1 MKVTMKDIAE
11 ALGVSITT
19 VSRALNNRGRIG
31 AATKRTVKAKA
42 AELGYKLPDEDLK
55 TEGKMVGVVFDK
67 RLQSLATDPF
77 YSIVMMGVEKKC
89 QEFETQVF
97 FHTVDQPRDD
107 RLWFLHSQNRLHG
120 LIVVGG
126 DIRNGFVSALQKR
139 KIPVVLVDN
148 CLNGL
153 DVDAVVTDNAGG
165 VRKILNHLCELGH
178 EKIGFVGGPL
188 SHPSL
193 AERYETYCKVL
204 EQKGLPCKKEWSWIH
219 TLPGPCVSQGYQA
232 IQAWHKQGLPITAL
246 LTDNDSTAIGVLRG
260 CTEVGLAVPGD
271 LSIVGFDDIA
281 LAEHVSPG
289 ITSVHIHKMAMG
301 EWAAKRL
308 HELMEK
314 EDVPVRITL
323 STELVVRGS
332 SGPVQVG
339 RDKESIG
346 VDKKGVSAYNDGG
359 RP

>member
-11 ALGVSITT
+11 ALDVSITT
-19 VSRALNNRGRIG
+19 VSRALNNQGRIG
-31 AATKRTVKAKA
+31 ESTRKMVIAKA
-42 AELGYKLPDEDLK
+42 LEMGYELPKDPK
-55 TEGKMVGVVFDK
+55 TEGKMVGIVFDK

-89 QEFETQVF
+89 KEYNSQVF
-97 FHTVDQPRDD
+97 FHTIDQPTDN
-107 RLWFLHSQNRLHG
+107 RLWSLYAQDRLHG

-126 DIRNGFVSALQKR
+126 DIRNGFVSALQER
-139 KIPVVLVDN
+139 KIPFVLVDN
-148 CLNGL
+148 CLDSV
-153 DVDAVVTDNAGG
+153 DVDSVVTDNAGG
-165 VRKILNHLCELGH
+165 VRKILNHLFELGH
-178 EKIGFVGGPL
+178 TRIGFVGGPL

-193 AERYETYCKVL
+193 AERYETYCLTLDQHGIERKD
-204 EQKGLPCKKEWSWIH
+204 EWSWIH
-219 TLPGPCVSQGYQA
+219 SEPGPSVEKGYEA
-232 IQAWHKQGLPITAL
+232 ILTWYEQGLDVTAL

-260 CTEVGLAVPGD
+260 CTELGIHVPRD
-271 LSIVGFDDIA
+271 LSIVGFDNIP

-314 EDVPVRITL
+314 DDIPIKVVL

-332 SGPVQVG
+332 SGP
-339 RDKESIG
+339 IG
-346 VDKKGVSAYNDGG
+346 I
-359 RP
+359 